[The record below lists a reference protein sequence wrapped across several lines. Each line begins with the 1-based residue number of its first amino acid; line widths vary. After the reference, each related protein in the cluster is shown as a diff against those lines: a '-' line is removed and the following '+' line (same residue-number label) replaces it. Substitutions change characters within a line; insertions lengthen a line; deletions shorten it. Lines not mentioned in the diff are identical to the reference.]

1 MEYAAGDVLGV
12 FPRTPD
18 AAVDRFFRRIG
29 HDPNVWASVGPGG
42 GGQRVRL
49 RALVQGAL
57 DISGA
62 PPRRYFFEVLAECTD
77 DEREKD
83 RLAYFGSA
91 EGMEDLYRYCQGE
104 RRAVLEVLED
114 FPTAAP
120 PLARLLEIV
129 PRLQPR
135 YFSISSGPSKIPGRC
150 ELTVAVVAW
159 RTRHGLRRTGLLTAW
174 LKTLGA
180 GAELPVWVEKG
191 AIGDLSGS
199 ELPLILVGP
208 GTGVAPCRAL
218 LQERREALRG
228 RSGGGPL
235 PETLLVF
242 GCRHEK
248 KDFLYRAEWE
258 VSCTGHQA
266 ARRRRGGK
274 KGGDIAPADARAGA
288 ARPPW
293 LLKGLIRLCP
303 PSPNPSILCPVEGHL
318 R

>member
-1 MEYAAGDVLGV
+1 MPPSPGLFRFDLPSRAERGEHHRLPYLT
-12 FPRTPD
+12 RTRPD
-18 AAVDRFFRRIG
+18 
-29 HDPNVWASVGPGG
+29 
-42 GGQRVRL
+42 Q
-49 RALVQGAL
+49 
-57 DISGA
+57 
-62 PPRRYFFEVLAECTD
+62 
-77 DEREKD
+77 
-83 RLAYFGSA
+83 
-91 EGMEDLYRYCQGE
+91 DLYRYCQGE
-104 RRAVLEVLED
+104 RRTVLEVLED

-135 YFSISSGPSKIPGRC
+135 YFSISSGPSKVPGRC

-174 LKTLGA
+174 LKTQGA

-235 PETLLVF
+235 PEALLVF

-258 VSCTGHQA
+258 VSCTHWASGSEEA
-266 ARRRRGGK
+266 ARREEGGDCPGRRQGRRGSSDPPGSS
-274 KGGDIAPADARAGA
+274 RA
-288 ARPPW
+288 
-293 LLKGLIRLCP
+293 
-303 PSPNPSILCPVEGHL
+303 
-318 R
+318 